1 MVPGQLSGGHLRHQC
16 RRHDPM
22 KKLLFVLL
30 GLAALGRLTAE
41 QERGFRI
48 KVLPTIQYHFDDIWN
63 RTPTG
68 RQPRI
73 AVATKLAPAQPVH
86 VHVLATNFAA
96 DGEGTSRVNFSVRL
110 FRPDGS
116 VGYEQDNLVLVPT
129 GAKMGRDLLAKA
141 QDVAVMSIDKGDPM
155 GKWRLTVEAQDRI
168 GGVSARDEVVL
179 EVDASHLAEALP
191 EGKGAQGWMMAY
203 HFNPRPQ
210 QLMAY
215 LRDLT
220 EHPPWMGEQPE
231 LSAQGPLLGFFEQV
245 LRDNPWLL
253 PHLIAD
259 IPDEAPETQRRL
271 AGLLAYAWR
280 DDAEFAATLPAGLR
294 AQVESFRGTVWPVP
308 AADPTNRAQLDVW
321 WGRFLRAVP
330 MGRCASWSIC
340 SNTILTDRPLKPTG
354 SRPPSR
360 SQFPPMSTKVSFFKP
375 WSGPWAA

>member
-1 MVPGQLSGGHLRHQC
+1 
-16 RRHDPM
+16 M

-141 QDVAVMSIDKGDPM
+141 QDVAVMSIDEGDPM

-191 EGKGAQGWMMAY
+191 EGKG
-203 HFNPRPQ
+203 
-210 QLMAY
+210 
-215 LRDLT
+215 
-220 EHPPWMGEQPE
+220 
-231 LSAQGPLLGFFEQV
+231 AQGPLLGFFEQV

-321 WGRFLRAVP
+321 WGRFF
-330 MGRCASWSIC
+330 ASGAYGPVRELVDLLKYHPYRSAFETYRQQATKPQPIPPDVYKGIILQTVVWSLGSLIKQDSLVRDYC
-340 SNTILTDRPLKPTG
+340 EGMLVRRELPDAEGGWLQGIFKAALEPPKEKAEKTG
-354 SRPPSR
+354 D
-360 SQFPPMSTKVSFFKP
+360 
-375 WSGPWAA
+375 AAK